1 MAFLQSNSLTSRT
14 LLLSA
19 SAVLFIGVAAC
30 SQAAEA
36 ETAEVA
42 PTSESVS
49 DKRVEDRDDHDH
61 DHHDHHDDEEMRQVG
76 SHVHGAANLAIALD
90 GSSLTIEL
98 ESPYYNLVGFEHAP
112 KTEEQKS
119 SLKLAEAAL
128 SDAGSIFRFNEDAGC
143 KPDSA
148 KSIKLMA
155 SSGHDHDDHDDHD
168 THEHDHHD
176 HEDDHHHDD
185 DHAHDGDHTD
195 KDDGHEDHN
204 HKDASLTFNFTCQ
217 SPDNLEWVETGL
229 FEAFENLEEIDFV
242 YLGPTT
248 QMSDTLTPSSGRTNL
263 N

>member
-49 DKRVEDRDDHDH
+49 DKRVEDRDDHDHDH

-155 SSGHDHDDHDDHD
+155 SSGHDHDDHD

>member
-19 SAVLFIGVAAC
+19 SAILFIGVAAC

-42 PTSESVS
+42 PTSESVA
-49 DKRVEDRDDHDH
+49 DKRVEDRDDHDHDH

-112 KTEEQKS
+112 ETEEQKS

-128 SDAGSIFRFNEDAGC
+128 SDAGSMFRFNEDADC
-143 KPDSA
+143 QSDSA

-155 SSGHDHDDHDDHD
+155 SSGHDHDDHH
-168 THEHDHHD
+168 

-185 DHAHDGDHTD
+185 DHAHEDDHAHDGDHAD
-195 KDDGHEDHN
+195 KEDGHEGHN
-204 HKDASLTFNFTCQ
+204 HKDASLSFNFTCQ

-248 QMSDTLTPSSGRTNL
+248 QISDTLTPSSGRTNL